1 MQKSCLP
8 MLLIAIVLFTVLPR
22 PGSAQSGEDP
32 TEFEACYVPDVGAL
46 YLINLPGLPTE
57 CLDPAHEPIGW
68 TEGGG
73 VTDHGALSGLTD
85 DDHPQYLLADGV
97 SETTDGFAVSFSG
110 ITGSIP
116 VEGLGTRMMWYP
128 EASAFR
134 VGRVTGTQW
143 DDVNIGT
150 YSVAMGYNTT
160 ASAARATAM
169 GSETTASG
177 LYATAMGINSTA
189 SGNTATSMGF
199 GTTASG
205 NQATAMGISTTAP
218 WRTSLVIGSYND
230 VEGDW
235 FTSEPLFMAGN
246 GDSSAPSNALVLQR
260 NGNLTI
266 AGTLYETSDARLK
279 TGIEPLESALD
290 GLRAIEPVRFRF
302 REGTGHPTS
311 AQIGLLAQE
320 VGEVFPELVSR
331 DGEGHLGLDYP
342 KLTAVLL
349 KGLQEQQATIEQQ
362 RAALREQQEAQGR
375 MQERIARLEAIVG
388 ESRSITR

>member
-8 MLLIAIVLFTVLPR
+8 MLVIAVVLFTVLPR
-22 PGSAQSGEDP
+22 PGSAQSGGDS
-32 TEFEACYVPDVGAL
+32 TEFQACYVPDVGAL

-57 CLDPAHEPIGW
+57 CLDPSHEPIAW
-68 TEGGG
+68 TDGGG
-73 VTDHGALSGLTD
+73 VTDHGALSGLTG

-97 SETTDGFAVSFSG
+97 RETTDGFAVGFSG

-116 VEGLGTRMMWYP
+116 VEGPGTRIMWYP

-134 VGRVTGTQW
+134 VGRVSGTQW

-150 YSVAMGYNTT
+150 YSVAMG
-160 ASAARATAM
+160 
-169 GSETTASG
+169 SETTASG
-177 LYATAMGINSTA
+177 NSATA
-189 SGNTATSMGF
+189 MGF

-205 NQATAMGISTTAP
+205 NQATAMGINTTAP

-235 FTSEPLFMAGN
+235 FISEPLFMAGN

-279 TGIEPLESALD
+279 TGVEPLESALD
-290 GLRAIEPVRFRF
+290 GLRSIEPVRYRF
-302 REGTGHPTS
+302 QEGTGHPTS
-311 AQIGLLAQE
+311 DQIGLLAQD

-331 DGEGHLGLDYP
+331 DGEGYLALDYP

-362 RAALREQQEAQGR
+362 RAALREQQEELGQVR
-375 MQERIARLEAIVG
+375 ERIARLEAIVG
-388 ESRSITR
+388 QSRSATP